1 MGVGSSSLYLEEG
14 ESYAEKAKRAREL
27 PDNIL
32 TVFFEK
38 ADFKDLLSLSSIT
51 SCPRYVFTTAE
62 ALDTLFQK
70 IQIYP
75 KLGKKGEILF
85 APLGQI
91 APGSIQD
98 RKEQST
104 DLRERTILRNQM
116 CMDVSYYY
124 VRIFQ
129 IYAALALTVLDADP
143 TRRKSLK
150 QLKPRGYGVPV
161 RGAQAALFHGGGL
174 AQRNPVRK
182 EIVNTPFAPLADYFS
197 QSTVDYL
204 KLDDKTAGVGEF
216 FIQWISPRS
225 TRQEMSMTLPAV
237 YRKNG
242 VPKEASVTMTKS
254 SANQI
259 DMFIDSE
266 NIQTF
271 FFSINK
277 WQFKYDDPTN
287 STKPD
292 GFYANIHDYFASFD
306 FNVKRAPGVGAAP
319 TGAIGR
325 PVAAPGAAAAGIG
338 VSSGRTSFEG
348 FEQIKKLYEDRSAG
362 KEFPK
367 AYCIARAMTLL
378 MPIFNSELLDKNQKF
393 YSQACKREFDFETVA
408 DAMPRPGRQPK
419 ANIYLRSLVSLYY
432 DDYQFKGDQ
441 VTFTQTESGRSELR
455 EASKKLAALYDIKQN
470 PETFIESTSEF
481 KTFPLCSK
489 FPNALLEFRDDNLRR
504 QMQNEVIRPMLQ
516 FQEEHTKQVNIL
528 LKRMF
533 EVKVDKQGKP
543 TMKFTSELRS
553 GGREAVNKFGR
564 DAHDL
569 LLNYYLKSEA
579 YFIKGVL
586 LLEKNPTKT
595 VPVL

>member
-1 MGVGSSSLYLEEG
+1 MGGGSSSLYLG
-14 ESYAEKAKRAREL
+14 QGDSYAERAKKAKEL
-27 PDNIL
+27 PDSIL

-38 ADFKDLLSLSSIT
+38 ADFKDLLSLSSIA

-85 APLGQI
+85 APLAQL

-98 RKEQST
+98 KRDQPVE
-104 DLRERTILRNQM
+104 LRERTALRNQM

-129 IYAALALTVLDADP
+129 IYAALALSVLDADP

-150 QLKPRGYGVPV
+150 QVKPTGYGIPV
-161 RGAQAALFHGGGL
+161 RGPQAALFQSGGAL

-182 EIVNTPFAPLADYFS
+182 EIVNTPFAPLAEYFS
-197 QSTVDYL
+197 QSTQDYL
-204 KLDDKTAGVGEF
+204 KMDDKTAGVGEF

-225 TRQEMSMTLPAV
+225 TRPEISMTLPAI

-242 VPKEASVTMTKS
+242 VPKEATVTMTKS
-254 SANQI
+254 SASQI

-287 STKPD
+287 STKAE
-292 GFYANIHDYFASFD
+292 GFYANIHDYFSSFD
-306 FNVKRAPGVGAAP
+306 FNVKRGVGASSTGVLGRAVAAPGVGAP
-319 TGAIGR
+319 
-325 PVAAPGAAAAGIG
+325 GIG

-348 FEQIKKLYEDRSAG
+348 FDQIKKLYEDRAAG

-367 AYCIARAMTLL
+367 AYCIARAMTLM

-393 YSQACKREFDFETVA
+393 YSQACKREFDFETIA

-455 EASKKLAALYDIKQN
+455 DASKKLAALYDIKQN

-481 KTFPLCSK
+481 KAFPLCSK
-489 FPNALLEFRDDNLRR
+489 FPNALLEFRDDTLRR
-504 QMQNEVIRPMLQ
+504 QMQNDVIRPMLQ
-516 FQEEHTKQVNIL
+516 FQEEHTRAVNTL

-533 EVKVDKQGKP
+533 EVKIDRQGKP
-543 TMKFTSELRS
+543 TMKFTNVLRS
-553 GGREAVNKFGR
+553 GGREAVNNFGR
-564 DAHDL
+564 EAHDL

-586 LLEKNPTKT
+586 LLERNPTKT
-595 VPVL
+595 LPLL

>member
-1 MGVGSSSLYLEEG
+1 MGVGSSSFYLGKG
-14 ESYAEKAKRAREL
+14 ESYAERAKKAREL
-27 PDNIL
+27 PDHIL

-38 ADFKDLLSLSSIT
+38 ADFKDLLSLSSIA

-85 APLGQI
+85 APLSQL

-98 RKEQST
+98 RQQTQELK
-104 DLRERTILRNQM
+104 ERTTLRNQM
-116 CMDVSYYY
+116 CMDIAYYY

-143 TRRKSLK
+143 LRRKSLK
-150 QLKPRGYGVPV
+150 QLRPTGYGMPTK
-161 RGAQAALFHGGGL
+161 GPQAALFHGGAL
-174 AQRNPVRK
+174 AQRNPIRK
-182 EIVNTPFAPLADYFS
+182 EILNTPFAPLADYFS
-197 QSTVDYL
+197 QSTSDYL

-216 FIQWISPRS
+216 FIQWISPRT
-225 TRQEMSMTLPAV
+225 TRPEMSMSLPAI

-242 VPKEASVTMTKS
+242 VPKEVTVTMTKS
-254 SANQI
+254 SNTQI

-271 FFSINK
+271 FYSINK

-287 STKPD
+287 STKPE

-306 FNVKRAPGVGAAP
+306 FNVKRAAGPGQAAPGVAA
-319 TGAIGR
+319 R
-325 PVAAPGAAAAGIG
+325 PVAAPGAVASGIG
-338 VSSGRTSFEG
+338 VTSGRTSFEG
-348 FEQIKKLYEDRSAG
+348 FDQIKKLYEDRAAG

-367 AYCIARAMTLL
+367 AYCIARAMILM
-378 MPIFNSELLDKNQKF
+378 MPIFDSERLDKHQKF
-393 YSQACKREFDFETVA
+393 YSQICKREFDFETIA

-419 ANIYLRSLVSLYY
+419 ANIYLKSLVSLYY

-455 EASKKLAALYDIKQN
+455 DASKKLAALYDIKTN
-470 PETFIESTSEF
+470 PETFIESSTEF
-481 KTFPLCSK
+481 KAFPVCSK
-489 FPNALLEFRDDNLRR
+489 YQNALLEFRDDNLRR
-504 QMQNEVIRPMLQ
+504 QIQNEVIRPMLD
-516 FQEEHTKQVNIL
+516 FQESHTAKVNAL
-528 LKRMF
+528 LKQMF
-533 EVKVDKQGKP
+533 EVKVDKQGRP
-543 TMKFTSELRS
+543 TMKFSSTLRS
-553 GGREAVNKFGR
+553 GGREKVNEFGR
-564 DAHDL
+564 KAHDL
-569 LLNYYLKSEA
+569 LLDYYLKSEA

-586 LLEKNPTKT
+586 LLERNPDKFI
-595 VPVL
+595 PVV